1 MTRCQ
6 QKTFHSF
13 EKSFLGLIGGSGGG
27 GGGGSDGG
35 GGGVDALNLNF
46 TSTSVAPSYTDYR
59 TRA

>member
-1 MTRCQ
+1 M
-6 QKTFHSF
+6 K
-13 EKSFLGLIGGSGGG
+13 KSFLGLIGGCGGVGGSGDSGGDG
-27 GGGGSDGG
+27 GGDGG

>member
-1 MTRCQ
+1 M
-6 QKTFHSF
+6 K
-13 EKSFLGLIGGSGGG
+13 KSFLGLIGGCG
-27 GGGGSDGG
+27 GGGGSGDSGGDGGGDGG